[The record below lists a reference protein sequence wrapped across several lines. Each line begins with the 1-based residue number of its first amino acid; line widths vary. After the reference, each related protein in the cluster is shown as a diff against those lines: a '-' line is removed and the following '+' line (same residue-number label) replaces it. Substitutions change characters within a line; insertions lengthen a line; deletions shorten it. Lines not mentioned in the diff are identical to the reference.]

1 MSNDALLNL
10 WKKDL
15 RCVPDWVWER
25 TTLETLILADKGLKE
40 VSEKLGELTHL
51 RTLDL
56 GHNQLV
62 SLPES
67 LGELTELSDF
77 LYLHDNPLID
87 SQASKVALSKHQREF
102 NFCFSRINLQFVQ
115 PD

>member
-15 RCVPDWVWER
+15 RSVPDWVWER
-25 TTLETLILADKGLKE
+25 TTLETLILADNGLKE

-56 GHNQLV
+56 GHNHLG

-67 LGELTELSDF
+67 LGKLTELSDF
-77 LYLHDNPLID
+77 LYLHDNLLTNLTSSI
-87 SQASKVALSKHQREF
+87 LS
-102 NFCFSRINLQFVQ
+102 LQMLL
-115 PD
+115 